1 MKDFDYAEPK
11 TLEEACSILSSY
23 GPRGK
28 ILAGGTDLLVQMK
41 RKKISPAC
49 LVSLKGIS
57 GLEGLT
63 PDGAKL
69 RIGALT
75 LLRTL
80 EEDPVVQK
88 RYDFLSKAAGK
99 IGSLQIRNLGT
110 LGGNICNAS
119 PSADL
124 PPSLIALDATLELFS
139 LRGRRSVPIDEF
151 FKGPFQIALEDGEVL
166 EAISI
171 EGKQTRN
178 GGSYRWIPKITEVDE
193 SLVGIA
199 VYVTLSA
206 GRPMIEKVRI
216 VAGSMGSVPC
226 RVTQAEDSLIGKVVD
241 SKIFREAG
249 EIAAGELSPR
259 SRAKYRRE
267 MARVLVEGA
276 LDEACG
282 RAIG

>member
-1 MKDFDYAEPK
+1 MKDFDYVEPK

-23 GPRGK
+23 GPRGE

-41 RKKISPAC
+41 QKKISPAC
-49 LVSLKGIS
+49 LVNLKRIS
-57 GLEGLT
+57 GLKGLT

-80 EEDPVVQK
+80 EEDPIVQK

-110 LGGNICNAS
+110 LGGNICSAS

-151 FKGPFQIALEDGEVL
+151 FKGPFQTALEDGEVL

-178 GGSYRWIPKITEVDE
+178 GGSYRWIPKTTEVDE

-206 GRPMIEKVRI
+206 ERPMIEKVRI
-216 VAGSMGSVPC
+216 VAGSMGPVPC
-226 RVTQAEDSLIGKVVD
+226 RVTRAEESLIGKIVD
-241 SKIFREAG
+241 SKIFKEAG

-259 SRAKYRRE
+259 SRAKYRTE